1 MSIMPDAPSLPAVE
15 VRDLSI
21 QYRRYLSKH
30 TSLKDAVL
38 NLFKGTQYQTFDVLS
53 ELSLTINRGEILGII
68 GQNGAGKS
76 TLLKA
81 IAGILPPKQGSIIAR
96 GSLAP
101 LLELGGGFRTE
112 LTGRENIYFNGAI
125 MGLKRHEITSRVESI
140 VEFAELGDFI
150 DSPLSTYS
158 SGMRARLGFAVA
170 TDTNPDILLIDEV
183 FAVGDERFRRKA
195 QGRIESFFKAD
206 KAIVIV
212 SHSMDLLK
220 RYCTR
225 VAWLKEGQIVEDGAP
240 KEIIEN
246 YLQAQSQ

>member
-1 MSIMPDAPSLPAVE
+1 MPETSHPPAVE
-15 VRDLSI
+15 IQNLSI
-21 QYRRYLSKH
+21 HYRRYLSKD
-30 TSLKDAVL
+30 TSLKSAVL
-38 NLFKGTQYQTFDVLS
+38 NLFKGTQYQTYEVLS
-53 ELSLTINRGEILGII
+53 GLSMTIERGEILGIV

-81 IAGILPPKQGSIIAR
+81 IAGILPPKEGSIVAR

-101 LLELGGGFRTE
+101 LLELGGGFRAE
-112 LTGRENIYFNGAI
+112 LTGRENIFFNGAI
-125 MGLKRHEITSRVESI
+125 MGLKRHDIEARVQSI

-170 TDTNPDILLIDEV
+170 TDINPDILLIDEV
-183 FAVGDERFRRKA
+183 FAVGDEKFRRKA
-195 QGRIESFFKAD
+195 QERIESFFKAD

-212 SHSMDLLK
+212 SHSMELLQ

-225 VAWLKEGQIVEDGAP
+225 VAWLSDGKIVADGPSDQIIAR
-240 KEIIEN
+240 
-246 YLQAQSQ
+246 YLEAQG

>member
-1 MSIMPDAPSLPAVE
+1 MPESSHPPAVE
-15 VRDLSI
+15 IHNLSI

-30 TSLKDAVL
+30 TSLKSAVL
-38 NLFKGTQYQTFDVLS
+38 NLFKGTQFQTFDVLNG
-53 ELSLTINRGEILGII
+53 LSMTIERGEILGIV

-81 IAGILPPKQGSIIAR
+81 IAGILPPKEGSIIAR

-101 LLELGGGFRTE
+101 LLELGGGFRAE
-112 LTGRENIYFNGAI
+112 LTGRENIFFNGAI
-125 MGLKRHEITSRVESI
+125 MGLKRPEIEARVESI
-140 VEFAELGDFI
+140 VDFAELGDFI
-150 DSPLSTYS
+150 DSPLATYS

-170 TDTNPDILLIDEV
+170 TDINPDIFLIDEV

-195 QGRIESFFKAD
+195 QERIESFFKAE

-225 VAWLKEGQIVEDGAP
+225 VAWLSEGKIIADGPADD
-240 KEIIEN
+240 IIDR
-246 YLQAQSQ
+246 YIDAQG